1 VSDKAHIDMDTICAF
16 RSANDVAAT
25 ALTVDGYTFR
35 SGERFE
41 APRPD
46 CAQNI
51 IAAEATVKKGNVTMT
66 VTRPLFTGDKSD
78 ADLSEDV
85 TCHWAVGSSFA
96 SSMHTSSGS
105 FRCAFLPPFDVEIL
119 TKTSIVDCDGVNPC
133 GLEGVDCIVGADGM
147 SRCAALQ
154 FTQPLFILIAVG
166 GVCVCIILLYFI
178 MRIARRNREDK
189 QNLAR
194 ELPHVLAV
202 VLTLFDFTTDCLFLD
217 FLLGSVQNDP
227 TLQPFIYISA
237 CSIAIPVVV
246 NILLLIREL
255 RSDSMVPFWRFF
267 YKNQAVGATVFL
279 LAATN
284 CSLFNIISS
293 RLLGIAA
300 LSAPVGAFTESRLS
314 ARGIFSNLLEDLPQ
328 LVVQIVIASRQE
340 TLNVL
345 VLTSILTSGV
355 TLAYGVT
362 KRMLVYEM
370 TKAAAKQNN
379 RVGEGSMS
387 RTDLVRRS
395 IISMFSPQKSIA
407 KSDDAAKPPIVQKL
421 DEIGEPDA
429 ENSFDRVSV
438 VEGMAEGATDE
449 SDELTRMRELFK
461 AEREKCKALE
471 IENARS
477 KLAARHSSAD
487 VEMQ

>member
-1 VSDKAHIDMDTICAF
+1 
-16 RSANDVAAT
+16 
-25 ALTVDGYTFR
+25 
-35 SGERFE
+35 
-41 APRPD
+41 
-46 CAQNI
+46 
-51 IAAEATVKKGNVTMT
+51 
-66 VTRPLFTGDKSD
+66 
-78 ADLSEDV
+78 
-85 TCHWAVGSSFA
+85 
-96 SSMHTSSGS
+96 
-105 FRCAFLPPFDVEIL
+105 
-119 TKTSIVDCDGVNPC
+119 
-133 GLEGVDCIVGADGM
+133 
-147 SRCAALQ
+147 
-154 FTQPLFILIAVG
+154 
-166 GVCVCIILLYFI
+166 
-178 MRIARRNREDK
+178 MRIARRNRENK
-189 QNLAR
+189 QKLAR

-202 VLTLFDFTTDCLFLD
+202 ALTLFDFTTDFLFLD

-284 CSLFNIISS
+284 CSLFTVISS
-293 RLLGIAA
+293 RLLGIVA
-300 LSAPVGAFTESRLS
+300 LSAPVSAVTESRLS

-370 TKAAAKQNN
+370 TKAAAKQKN

-387 RTDLVRRS
+387 RTDLARRS
-395 IISMFSPQKSIA
+395 IVSIFSPKKSIA

-438 VEGMAEGATDE
+438 VEGKYEGATDE
-449 SDELTRMRELFK
+449 SDELTRMRELLK
-461 AEREKCKALE
+461 AEREKCKSLE

-477 KLAARHSSAD
+477 KVAGRHSSAD
-487 VEMQ
+487 VEMQEQRQPHIEKSDAKKGELYITVTEPGDDDFES